1 MAQDA
6 QMAQHT
12 QAQHHTPEEMRR
24 SYLFGFALAIIL
36 TMIPFGVVA
45 FGLVSKPAAIFIIA
59 GTAIFQVFVHLRFF
73 LHMKPGLMPR
83 ENFMAIGFA
92 AVLILIMIG
101 GTLWIMLDLHY
112 RMMI

>member
-1 MAQDA
+1 MAQD
-6 QMAQHT
+6 M

-24 SYLFGFALAIIL
+24 SYLFGYALAIIL